1 MGRDMEVQNPR
12 RINGYVEKEVSE
24 AFKNIAIREFGGNV
38 SKLIRKVIEEYVK
51 AHGEG
56 NSTFKITE
64 WTKDPDFLP
73 VPSLMSPVE
82 KLKSYVEKE
91 DITELKKVKE
101 QHTIFGKMLD
111 KRIDSLRSKDD
122 EQTDQEKE
130 LAKQRRN
137 DNFRRTND
145 IRYKDP
151 KKLSWNQLQVYN
163 RIMER
168 EKENNQTERG
178 LP

>member
-1 MGRDMEVQNPR
+1 MGRSREVENPR
-12 RINGYVEKEVSE
+12 KIDFFVEKEDYE
-24 AFKNIAIREFGGNV
+24 TFRNIAIRETGGDI
-38 SKLIRKVIEEYVK
+38 SKLGRKVIEDYNK
-51 AHGEG
+51 AHGDG
-56 NSTFKITE
+56 NSTFKLDIWNLNPE
-64 WTKDPDFLP
+64 FIPI
-73 VPSLMSPVE
+73 PSLMSPIE

-122 EQTDQEKE
+122 EQTDREKE